1 MVELGGIRAL
11 WDDLRSSLWFLPG
24 VMTVGAVVAAWSLLR
39 ADRWVVASEL
49 ELGPWGYGGGADSA
63 RQVLATI
70 AGSIVTVTGVTFSI
84 TMVAL
89 VLAAGQYTPRVLR
102 NFVRDRVNQ
111 TVLGVFVGTFLFTL
125 LVLRAIRAGD
135 DAFVPALA
143 VTASIALAVISLGFF
158 LYFLHH
164 MANAIQ
170 VSNIIRN
177 VARETKAELDRTFE
191 QAAAFTGPP
200 ALRRERPPTSGCRVC
215 VEREGYVTRI
225 STEALI
231 TIGRSHRTA
240 LDLVV
245 GPGDFVSRGE
255 AVAFARGDPDQRDH
269 LADEVRGAFRLDSQ
283 RSISQDPAYG
293 FRQLVDIAIRALS
306 PGVNDPTTACN
317 CVDYLGGFLAHLAD
331 LEWPAAEFRDDD
343 GAVRVIAPRG
353 TYAGYVDL
361 AISEIRHYGRSDLAT
376 TVRLLEAIRR
386 AADAT
391 TRPDRLAALRRA
403 AEAILE
409 GAERSILSTMDRDQ
423 ISDSGERLAHALGD
437 DPEAYRLRPSVAR
450 LSAGDGGTF
459 PA

>member
-1 MVELGGIRAL
+1 MRSLRTL

-24 VMTVGAVVAAWSLLR
+24 VMTVGAVFAAWSLLR

-70 AGSIVTVTGVTFSI
+70 AGSIMTITGVTFSI

-143 VTASIALAVISLGFF
+143 VTASIALAVVSLGFF

-177 VARETKAELDRTFE
+177 VARETHAEIDRTFE
-191 QAAAFTGPP
+191 QEAGFTGPP
-200 ALRRERPPTSGCRVC
+200 QLRAQPPSSGLRV
-215 VEREGYVTRI
+215 VAEKQGYVIRI
-225 STEALI
+225 ETDALI
-231 TIGRSHRTA
+231 ATARSHETA
-240 LDLVV
+240 IEVVV
-245 GPGDFVSRGE
+245 GPGDFVSHGE
-255 AVAFARGDPDQRDH
+255 ALAFARGNPAERAR
-269 LADEVRGAFRLDSQ
+269 LADEVREAFHFDSQ

-293 FRQLVDIAIRALS
+293 FRQLVDIAVRALS

-317 CVDYLGGFLAHLAD
+317 SVDYLGGFLARLAD
-331 LEWPAAEFRDDD
+331 LEWPDVEVRDDD
-343 GAVRVIAPRG
+343 GAVRVIVPQG
-353 TYAGYVDL
+353 TFAGYVDL
-361 AISEIRHYGRSDLAT
+361 ACSEIRHYGRSDLTT
-376 TVRLLEAIRR
+376 TVRLLEALRR
-386 AADAT
+386 AADVT
-391 TRPDRLAALRRA
+391 TRSDRRA
-403 AEAILE
+403 ALGRAAQAILE
-409 GAERSILSTMDRDQ
+409 GAERSIRSTVDRDRVSESAQ
-423 ISDSGERLAHALGD
+423 RLAEALGD
-437 DPEAYRLRPSVAR
+437 DPAGYRLASRPLAPVRAEEG
-450 LSAGDGGTF
+450 ATF
-459 PA
+459 RT